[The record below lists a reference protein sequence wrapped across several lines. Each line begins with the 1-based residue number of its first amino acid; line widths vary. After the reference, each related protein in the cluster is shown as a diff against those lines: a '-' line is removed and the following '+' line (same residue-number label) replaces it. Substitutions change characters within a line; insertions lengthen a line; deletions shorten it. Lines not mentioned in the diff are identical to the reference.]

1 MVQLRSLAVAA
12 AGVSSATALVAPQ
25 PATKPLTARSV
36 LASPV
41 DAPWSPGSWRN
52 YEAKQIPKYDEEKL
66 RKAEEELAG
75 SAPLVFAGEVRT
87 LMSDL
92 GRACKGDGFVIILA
106 VIVRNPSTSSP

>member
-1 MVQLRSLAVAA
+1 MVKLRRPLLAA
-12 AGVSSATALVAPQ
+12 ASVSSAASLLAPQ

-66 RKAEEELAG
+66 RKAEE
-75 SAPLVFAGEVRT
+75 
-87 LMSDL
+87 
-92 GRACKGDGFVIILA
+92 
-106 VIVRNPSTSSP
+106 